1 MLVGAVLLAC
11 PLVVATQLRPEIA
24 GLGTHQQL
32 GLPPCTV
39 RILWGIRCPACG
51 MTTSWAH
58 LVRGRWLESLQANA
72 GGFALG
78 LVDVALSIGLAG
90 HAAAARLPSRQWAIV
105 LAWAL
110 SASLALSLV
119 DWGWRLANGG

>member
-1 MLVGAVLLAC
+1 MLVGAMVLAC
-11 PLVVATQLRPEIA
+11 PLVIATQLRPAVA

-39 RILWGIRCPACG
+39 RMLWGIRCPACG

-58 LVRGRWLESLQANA
+58 LVRGQWRQSLAANA

-78 LVDVALSIGLAG
+78 LLDLALAMGLVG
-90 HAAAARLPSRQWAIV
+90 HSAVARLPSREWAV
-105 LAWAL
+105 LL
-110 SASLALSLV
+110 SLALSVSLAIALV
-119 DWGWRLANGG
+119 DWGWRLANG